1 MGVRERGLA
10 ATFPQPLSPPPF
22 AQLKRCALTVFEAT
36 AKHQL
41 LYNIVLE
48 VSSKPEKVVFA
59 ELKGSQID
67 FGGSKNAQPDVEK
80 RLQTC
85 SVRLWLGVNAL
96 VVGRVRNLGAHPRP
110 WWR

>member
-1 MGVRERGLA
+1 MCVRERGLA
-10 ATFPQPLSPPPF
+10 ATFPQPLSPPLS

-48 VSSKPEKVVFA
+48 VSSKPKKVVFA

-67 FGGSKNAQPDVEK
+67 FVSKNAQPDIEK
-80 RLQTC
+80 RLQIC

-96 VVGRVRNLGAHPRP
+96 GLGS
-110 WWR
+110 